1 MSCNGTR
8 CVTIKTLHGAF
19 AFVVQRFQCPLRGE
33 TTDLELTEQLCEGA
47 ISARLALR
55 ATSEGE
61 QHAPE
66 RRLEGEAS
74 PQDECAWL
82 RNAMV
87 IHKKR
92 A

>member
-1 MSCNGTR
+1 MS
-8 CVTIKTLHGAF
+8 
-19 AFVVQRFQCPLRGE
+19 PW
-33 TTDLELTEQLCEGA
+33 
-47 ISARLALR
+47 SSALR

-92 A
+92 ASPYGEPGP

>member
-1 MSCNGTR
+1 MS
-8 CVTIKTLHGAF
+8 
-19 AFVVQRFQCPLRGE
+19 PW
-33 TTDLELTEQLCEGA
+33 
-47 ISARLALR
+47 SSALR

-74 PQDECAWL
+74 PQDEFAWL